1 MGNEKTGK
9 PMKYVIIGCSA
20 AGINAATAI
29 RKHDPTG
36 EILLLTREDAGHY
49 SRPMLSYYVA
59 GTIKDEEVL
68 YRGTDTIDQL
78 GATLLKSREVRQVA
92 PDAHLVHCADG
103 SSYEYD
109 QLLVASGGIAKQPDV
124 PGITLPGVFHFRTL
138 SDARAIRQWAS
149 RTNRCV
155 SMGGGLVSLKA
166 AEALRKIGVDEVY
179 LVVGSNRVM
188 SQALDQDGAGV
199 LQRRLERHG
208 VFSRTGESIKHIH
221 PSDSDGTVCGVSFRS
236 GEEMPCEMILVG
248 KGVRPDLSLL
258 EGSGVETDW
267 GVLVDNRMHTNVPNI
282 YAAGDVAQAFDTI
295 HGENYV
301 NALWPLAAQQGW
313 VAGANMAKT
322 DALYPGWFGMNSLQV
337 FGLPVITMGLVTAEE
352 DDAGLEVLRFLDKKR
367 EIYRKLVLRDGQLVG
382 CAAVGNTDAAYLAGL
397 IRAGTDVSDVKHE
410 LIRHGLYDIK
420 AVPVGV
426 GIGTEPRA
434 DVPFQSIVVDAERCL
449 QCGSCELAC
458 SLAHSDGDWLAA
470 RPEDQ
475 PLRRI
480 HLKRRGGKYV
490 PTSCQH
496 CADAPCVYACIAG
509 VRQRGDNGIVTS
521 EDLCVGCGSCYMVCP
536 TGAINRDAVTGRY
549 ASCDRCGNG
558 QPQCVEACPT
568 HALRLVDGEVDAGI
582 HFKIQDTDSEVN

>member
-1 MGNEKTGK
+1 
-9 PMKYVIIGCSA
+9 MKYVIIGCSA

-29 RKHDPTG
+29 RKHDQTG

-59 GTIKDEEVL
+59 GTIDDEQVL
-68 YRGTDTIDQL
+68 YRSSDTIDRL
-78 GATLLKSREVRQVA
+78 EATLLKGREVRQVA

-103 SSYEYD
+103 SSYKYD
-109 QLLVASGGIAKQPDV
+109 ELLIASGGIAKQPDV
-124 PGITLPGVFHFRTL
+124 PGIALPGVFHFRTL
-138 SDARAIRQWAS
+138 ADAQAIREWAS
-149 RTNRCV
+149 RTRRCV

-166 AEALRKIGVDEVY
+166 AEALRKIGVDEVV
-179 LVVGSNRVM
+179 LVVGSNRLM

-208 VFSRTGESIKHIH
+208 VFSRTGESVETVH
-221 PSDSDGTVCGVSFRS
+221 PSASDGTVCGVSFRS
-236 GEEMPCEMILVG
+236 GKEMACEMILVG

-258 EGSGVETDW
+258 ETSGIDTDW
-267 GVLVDNRMHTNVPNI
+267 GVLVDDHMRTNVPNI
-282 YAAGDVAQAFDTI
+282 YSAGDVAQAFDTI

-313 VAGANMAKT
+313 VAGSNMAKA

-337 FGLPVITMGLVTAEE
+337 FGLPVITMGLVTAEA
-352 DDAGLEVLRFLDKKR
+352 DDAGLEILRFLDEER
-367 EIYRKLVLRDGQLVG
+367 EIYRKLVLRDGRLVG
-382 CAAVGNTDAAYLAGL
+382 CAAVGDTDASYLAGL
-397 IRAGTDVSDVKHE
+397 IREGTDVSDVKDE

-420 AVPVGV
+420 AVAVGV
-426 GIGTEPRA
+426 GLGPAPNCE
-434 DVPFQSIVVDAERCL
+434 VPFQSIVVDAERCL

-458 SLAHSDGDWLAA
+458 SLAHSDGNRFSANTDA
-470 RPEDQ
+470 Q

-480 HLKRRGGKYV
+480 HLKRRGGKFV

-496 CADAPCVYACIAG
+496 CAEAPCVYACIAG

-536 TGAINRDAVTGRY
+536 AGAINRDAASGRY
-549 ASCDRCGNG
+549 ASCDRCGDG
-558 QPQCVEACPT
+558 QPRCVQACPT
-568 HALRLVDGEVDAGI
+568 HALRLVDSEVGAGI
-582 HFKIQDTDSEVN
+582 HFKIEDRCVFKKRRYGD